1 MTNPASI
8 TDTNNTTYS
17 NMTVENG
24 LDNLLNDNSVL
35 DNNLALNHNSD
46 SIDDLNYAT
55 LTDALEQTVFESFDD
70 GLYIGMMSGTSL
82 DGMDAVLCQ
91 FSGTDSGQQPMRLLA
106 TYSQDFPPRLR
117 EVLLALCQPNGVREL
132 MPSTDEPSHEPNSEP
147 NSELDWFGWASKE
160 YSEFAS
166 DVVNTLL
173 QQSNT
178 DSESVLAIGCHG
190 QTVRHRPHMGFTLQ
204 LVDANIIAERTG
216 ISVVS
221 DFRRRDM
228 AVGGQGAPLVPAFH
242 QALFA
247 TADSTRILLNL
258 GGIANIT
265 VLPALANNTSNPQRA
280 DHQQRASEQI
290 DSQQI
295 VGQKIDS
302 VVGYDTGPANLLLDA
317 WTTLHTDSNYD
328 AGGAWAQSGQVI
340 EPLLNQLLEHPFF
353 ARFYPKSTGREDF
366 NLDWLQSEL
375 QKFDQASA
383 QIRYSSADVQATL
396 TELTAVSACNQIN
409 LFIQAYEN
417 SSVYVCGGGAL
428 NDYLMTR
435 LQAHLPYCKVETT
448 AGLGLNPA
456 WVESVA
462 FAWLARQTLIG
473 ETGNLPAVTG
483 ANKGV
488 VLGQVCFA

>member
-1 MTNPASI
+1 MANPVQTTNDPESNQILASDLL
-8 TDTNNTTYS
+8 TAD
-17 NMTVENG
+17 EN
-24 LDNLLNDNSVL
+24 
-35 DNNLALNHNSD
+35 A
-46 SIDDLNYAT
+46 NYAS

-91 FSGTDSGQQPMRLLA
+91 FAADMSHKEQTQQPMQLLA

-117 EVLLALCQPNGVREL
+117 EVLLALCQPNGIQAL
-132 MPSTDEPSHEPNSEP
+132 TPSAGEPNNQP
-147 NSELDWFGWASKE
+147 NSELDWFGWASKA
-160 YSEFAS
+160 YGEFAS
-166 DVVNTLL
+166 EVVNNLL

-190 QTVRHRPHMGFTLQ
+190 QTVRHRPQMGFSLQ
-204 LVDANIIAERTG
+204 LVDANVIAERTG
-216 ISVVS
+216 ISVIS

-247 TADSTRILLNL
+247 DPDSTRVLLNL

-265 VLPALANNTSNPQRA
+265 VLPASDHAANDYTDSGYA
-280 DHQQRASEQI
+280 DNDTPDNHSH
-290 DSQQI
+290 
-295 VGQKIDS
+295 

-317 WTTLHTDSNYD
+317 WTALHTDNDYD

-353 ARFYPKSTGREDF
+353 ARSYPKSTGREEF
-366 NLDWLQSEL
+366 NLEWLQEEL
-375 QKFDQASA
+375 QRFDHASA
-383 QIRYSSADVQATL
+383 HIRYSSADVQATL
-396 TELTAVSACNQIN
+396 TELTAISASAQIH
-409 LFIQAYEN
+409 LFVQSHKN
-417 SSVYVCGGGAL
+417 SAVYVCGGGAL

-435 LQAHLPYCKVETT
+435 LQAHLPHCHVTTT
-448 AGLGLNPA
+448 ASLGLDPA
-456 WVESVA
+456 WVEAVA
-462 FAWLARQTLIG
+462 FAWLARQTLMG

-483 ANKGV
+483 AKKGV

>member
-8 TDTNNTTYS
+8 ADTDDNINSTMNLENTLDHTL
-17 NMTVENG
+17 NNG
-24 LDNLLNDNSVL
+24 LENSL
-35 DNNLALNHNSD
+35 KH
-46 SIDDLNYAT
+46 IDDLNYAT
-55 LTDALEQTVFESFDD
+55 LTDALEQTVFENFDD

-91 FSGTDSGQQPMRLLA
+91 FGGEENTQQPMRLLA
-106 TYSQDFPPRLR
+106 THSQDFPPRLR
-117 EVLLALCQPNGVREL
+117 EVLLALCQPNGVQEL
-132 MPSTDEPSHEPNSEP
+132 TPTADEP
-147 NSELDWFGWASKE
+147 NSELDWFGWASKA
-160 YSEFAS
+160 YAEFAS

-178 DSESVLAIGCHG
+178 DVESVLAIGCHG
-190 QTVRHRPHMGFTLQ
+190 QTVRHRPQMGFSLQ

-247 TADSTRILLNL
+247 TPDSTRVLLNL

-265 VLPALANNTSNPQRA
+265 VLPANDSSVNDTPVNNS
-280 DHQQRASEQI
+280 
-290 DSQQI
+290 
-295 VGQKIDS
+295 S
-302 VVGYDTGPANLLLDA
+302 VIGYDTGPANLLLDA
-317 WTTLHTDSNYD
+317 WTALHTDKDYD
-328 AGGAWAQSGQVI
+328 AGGTWAQSGQVV
-340 EPLLNQLLEHPFF
+340 EPLLNQLIEHPFF
-353 ARFYPKSTGREDF
+353 ARTYPKSTGREDF
-366 NLDWLQSEL
+366 NLEWLQSEL

-383 QIRYSSADVQATL
+383 HIRYSSADVQATL
-396 TELTAVSACNQIN
+396 TELTAIRASMQIN
-409 LFIQAYEN
+409 MFINAKEN

-435 LQAHLPYCKVETT
+435 LQAHLPHCTVKTT
-448 AGLGLNPA
+448 ASLGLNPA
-456 WVESVA
+456 WVEAVA
-462 FAWLARQTLIG
+462 FAWLARQTLMG

>member
-1 MTNPASI
+1 MSNAAPTIN
-8 TDTNNTTYS
+8 TNNNDAEPTT
-17 NMTVENG
+17 
-24 LDNLLNDNSVL
+24 NDY
-35 DNNLALNHNSD
+35 
-46 SIDDLNYAT
+46 DDLDYTA
-55 LTDALEQTVFESFDD
+55 LTDALEQTVFENFDD

-91 FSGTDSGQQPMRLLA
+91 FASDSENTQQPLQLI
-106 TYSQDFPPRLR
+106 TSHSQNFPARLR
-117 EVLLALCQPNGVREL
+117 EVLLALCQPNGTATL
-132 MPSTDEPSHEPNSEP
+132 TPNFDEPNDLV
-147 NSELDWFGWASKE
+147 SELDWFGWASRE

-166 DVVNTLL
+166 EVVNTLL
-173 QQSNT
+173 QQADT

-190 QTVRHRPHMGFTLQ
+190 QTVRHRPQMAVTLQ
-204 LVDANIIAERTG
+204 LLDANIIAERTA

-247 TADSTRILLNL
+247 DPDSTRVLLNL

-265 VLPALANNTSNPQRA
+265 VLPASNHTANDYTNSGYA
-280 DHQQRASEQI
+280 DNDTPDNHSH
-290 DSQQI
+290 
-295 VGQKIDS
+295 

-317 WTTLHTDSNYD
+317 WTALHTDNDYD

-353 ARFYPKSTGREDF
+353 ARSYPKSTGREEF
-366 NLDWLQSEL
+366 NLEWLQKEL
-375 QKFDQASA
+375 QRFDQASA
-383 QIRYSSADVQATL
+383 HIRYSSADVQATL
-396 TELTAVSACNQIN
+396 TELTAISASTQIH
-409 LFIQAYEN
+409 LFVQSHKN
-417 SSVYVCGGGAL
+417 SAVYVCGGGAL

-435 LQAHLPYCKVETT
+435 LQAHLPHCHVTTT
-448 AGLGLNPA
+448 ASLGLDPA
-456 WVESVA
+456 WVEAVA
-462 FAWLARQTLIG
+462 FAWLARQTLMG

-483 ANKGV
+483 AKKGV

>member
-8 TDTNNTTYS
+8 ADTEHNAIADLLMN
-17 NMTVENG
+17 NG
-24 LDNLLNDNSVL
+24 LGNG
-35 DNNLALNHNSD
+35 SD
-46 SIDDLNYAT
+46 DIDDLTDDNSNYAT

-82 DGMDAVLCQ
+82 DGMDAVICQ
-91 FSGTDSGQQPMRLLA
+91 FSNDMADKETTNKESISNKDSTQPPMQLLA

-117 EVLLALCQPNGVREL
+117 EVLLALCQPNGVNQLVPEA
-132 MPSTDEPSHEPNSEP
+132 DEPT
-147 NSELDWFGWASKE
+147 SELDWFGWASRE
-160 YSEFAS
+160 YAEFAS
-166 DVVNTLL
+166 EVVNTLL
-173 QQSNT
+173 QQA
-178 DSESVLAIGCHG
+178 DIDAESVLAIGCHG
-190 QTVRHRPHMGFTLQ
+190 QTVRHRPQMGFSLQ

-242 QALFA
+242 QALFG
-247 TADSTRILLNL
+247 TSDNTRVILNL

-265 VLPALANNTSNPQRA
+265 VLPADGKDQ
-280 DHQQRASEQI
+280 
-290 DSQQI
+290 
-295 VGQKIDS
+295 

-317 WTTLHTDSNYD
+317 WTALHNDNSYD
-328 AGGAWAQSGQVI
+328 ASGAWAQSGKII
-340 EPLLNQLLEHPFF
+340 EPLLEQLLAHPFF
-353 ARFYPKSTGREDF
+353 TQPHPKSTGREVF
-366 NLDWLQSEL
+366 NLAWLQDEL
-375 QKFDQASA
+375 QTFYQTSVYT
-383 QIRYSSADVQATL
+383 RYSSADVQATL
-396 TELTAVSACNQIN
+396 TELTAISASAQIN
-409 LFIQAYEN
+409 NFITTDKN
-417 SSVYVCGGGAL
+417 SSVSVCGGGAL

-435 LQAHLPYCKVETT
+435 LQAHLPHSTVMTT
-448 AGLGLNPA
+448 DHLGLAPT

-462 FAWLARQTLIG
+462 FAWLARQTLMG

>member
-1 MTNPASI
+1 MTKPVSI
-8 TDTNNTTYS
+8 DDIQNTPDTDLS
-17 NMTVENG
+17 LEMSLDSR
-24 LDNLLNDNSVL
+24 LDN
-35 DNNLALNHNSD
+35 
-46 SIDDLNYAT
+46 IDDLNYAT
-55 LTDALEQTVFESFDD
+55 LTDALEQTVFENFDD

-91 FSGTDSGQQPMRLLA
+91 FSSDSSAETDTQQPMRLLA
-106 TYSQDFPPRLR
+106 THSQEFPPRLR
-117 EVLLALCQPNGVREL
+117 KVLLALCQPNGVQEL
-132 MPSTDEPSHEPNSEP
+132 LPAEGEP

-160 YSEFAS
+160 YAEFAS
-166 DVVNTLL
+166 EVVNNLL

-178 DSESVLAIGCHG
+178 DVESVLAIGCHG
-190 QTVRHRPHMGFTLQ
+190 QTVRHRPQLGFSLQ

-247 TADSTRILLNL
+247 TPDSTRVLLNL

-265 VLPALANNTSNPQRA
+265 VLPAN
-280 DHQQRASEQI
+280 
-290 DSQQI
+290 DSPVI
-295 VGQKIDS
+295 
-302 VVGYDTGPANLLLDA
+302 GYDTGPANLLLDA
-317 WTTLHTDSNYD
+317 WTALHTDKDYD
-328 AGGAWAQSGQVI
+328 AGGTWAQSGQVV
-340 EPLLNQLLEHPFF
+340 EPLLNQLIEHPFF
-353 ARFYPKSTGREDF
+353 ARTYPKSTGREDF
-366 NLDWLQSEL
+366 NLAWLQDEL

-383 QIRYSSADVQATL
+383 HIRYSSADVQATL
-396 TELTAVSACNQIN
+396 TELTAMSASMQIN
-409 LFIQAYEN
+409 MFINAHEN

-435 LQAHLPYCKVETT
+435 LQAHLPHCTVETT
-448 AGLGLNPA
+448 ASLGLNPA
-456 WVESVA
+456 WVEAVA

-483 ANKGV
+483 ASKGV

>member
-8 TDTNNTTYS
+8 ADTNDNTHSTINS
-17 NMTVENG
+17 DNDLDNILDNG
-24 LDNLLNDNSVL
+24 LENS
-35 DNNLALNHNSD
+35 LAH
-46 SIDDLNYAT
+46 IDDLNYAT
-55 LTDALEQTVFESFDD
+55 LTDALEQTVFENFDD

-91 FSGTDSGQQPMRLLA
+91 FSSNTETETDTQQPLRLLA
-106 TYSQDFPPRLR
+106 SISQDFPPRLR
-117 EVLLALCQPNGVREL
+117 EVLLALCQPNGVQEL
-132 MPSTDEPSHEPNSEP
+132 VPTVGEP

-160 YSEFAS
+160 YAEFAS
-166 DVVNTLL
+166 EVVNNLL

-178 DSESVLAIGCHG
+178 DVESVLAIGCHG
-190 QTVRHRPHMGFTLQ
+190 QTVRHRPQMGFSLQ
-204 LVDANIIAERTG
+204 LLDANIIAERTG

-247 TADSTRILLNL
+247 TPDSTRVLLNL

-265 VLPALANNTSNPQRA
+265 VLPANDSSVNDALVNNSPV
-280 DHQQRASEQI
+280 I
-290 DSQQI
+290 
-295 VGQKIDS
+295 
-302 VVGYDTGPANLLLDA
+302 GYDTGPANLLLDA
-317 WTTLHTDSNYD
+317 WTALHTDKDYD
-328 AGGAWAQSGQVI
+328 AGGAWAQSGQVV
-340 EPLLNQLLEHPFF
+340 EPLLNQLIEHPFF
-353 ARFYPKSTGREDF
+353 ARSYPKSTGREDF
-366 NLDWLQSEL
+366 NLAWLQSEL

-383 QIRYSSADVQATL
+383 HIRYSSADVQATL
-396 TELTAVSACNQIN
+396 TELTAMSASMQIN
-409 LFIQAYEN
+409 MFINAQEN

-435 LQAHLPYCKVETT
+435 LQAHLPHCTVETT
-448 AGLGLNPA
+448 ASLGLNPA
-456 WVESVA
+456 WVEAVA
-462 FAWLARQTLIG
+462 FAWLARQTLMG

-483 ANKGV
+483 ASKGV

>member
-8 TDTNNTTYS
+8 ADTNSTINLD
-17 NMTVENG
+17 NG
-24 LDNLLNDNSVL
+24 LDNILDHGLENS
-35 DNNLALNHNSD
+35 LAH
-46 SIDDLNYAT
+46 IDDLNYDAT
-55 LTDALEQTVFESFDD
+55 LTDALEQTVFENFDD

-91 FSGTDSGQQPMRLLA
+91 FGNDSSAETDTQQPLRLLA
-106 TYSQDFPPRLR
+106 TLSQDFPPRLR
-117 EVLLALCQPNGVREL
+117 EVLLALCQPNGVQEL
-132 MPSTDEPSHEPNSEP
+132 IPTVDEP
-147 NSELDWFGWASKE
+147 NSELDWFGWASKA
-160 YSEFAS
+160 YAEFAS
-166 DVVNTLL
+166 EVVNNLL

-178 DSESVLAIGCHG
+178 DVESVLAIGCHG
-190 QTVRHRPHMGFTLQ
+190 QTVRHRPQMGFSLQ

-247 TADSTRILLNL
+247 TPDSTRVLLNL

-265 VLPALANNTSNPQRA
+265 VLPANDSSVNNS
-280 DHQQRASEQI
+280 
-290 DSQQI
+290 
-295 VGQKIDS
+295 S
-302 VVGYDTGPANLLLDA
+302 VIGYDTGPANLLLDA
-317 WTTLHTDSNYD
+317 WTALHTDKDYD
-328 AGGAWAQSGQVI
+328 AGGAWAQSGQVV
-340 EPLLNQLLEHPFF
+340 EPLLNQLIEHPFF
-353 ARFYPKSTGREDF
+353 ARTYPKSTGREDF
-366 NLDWLQSEL
+366 NLAWLQSEL
-375 QKFDQASA
+375 QRFDQASA
-383 QIRYSSADVQATL
+383 HIRYSSADVQATL
-396 TELTAVSACNQIN
+396 TELTAMSASMQIN
-409 LFIQAYEN
+409 MFINAKEN

-435 LQAHLPYCKVETT
+435 LQAHLPHCTVKTT
-448 AGLGLNPA
+448 ASLGLNPA
-456 WVESVA
+456 WVEAVA
-462 FAWLARQTLIG
+462 FAWLARQTLVG

>member
-8 TDTNNTTYS
+8 ADTNDNTDSTINYD
-17 NMTVENG
+17 
-24 LDNLLNDNSVL
+24 DNLNNTL
-35 DNNLALNHNSD
+35 DKTLD
-46 SIDDLNYAT
+46 DDLNYAT
-55 LTDALEQTVFESFDD
+55 LTDALEQTVFENFDD

-91 FSGTDSGQQPMRLLA
+91 FGGEENTQQPMRLLA
-106 TYSQDFPPRLR
+106 TRSQDFPPRLR
-117 EVLLALCQPNGVREL
+117 EVLLALCQPNGVQEL
-132 MPSTDEPSHEPNSEP
+132 VPTVGEP

-160 YSEFAS
+160 YAEFAS
-166 DVVNTLL
+166 EVVNNLL

-178 DSESVLAIGCHG
+178 DVESVLAIGCHG
-190 QTVRHRPHMGFTLQ
+190 QTVRHRPQMGFSLQ
-204 LVDANIIAERTG
+204 LLDANIIAERTG

-247 TADSTRILLNL
+247 TPDSTRVLLNL

-265 VLPALANNTSNPQRA
+265 VLPTDESPV
-280 DHQQRASEQI
+280 I
-290 DSQQI
+290 
-295 VGQKIDS
+295 
-302 VVGYDTGPANLLLDA
+302 GYDTGPANLLLDA
-317 WTTLHTDSNYD
+317 WTALHTDKGYD
-328 AGGAWAQSGQVI
+328 AGGAWAQSGQVV
-340 EPLLNQLLEHPFF
+340 EPLLNQLIEHPFF
-353 ARFYPKSTGREDF
+353 ARTYPKSTGREDF
-366 NLDWLQSEL
+366 NLAWLQSEL

-383 QIRYSSADVQATL
+383 HIRYSSADVQATL
-396 TELTAVSACNQIN
+396 TELTAMSASMQIN
-409 LFIQAYEN
+409 MFINAQEN

-435 LQAHLPYCKVETT
+435 LQAHLPHCTVETT
-448 AGLGLNPA
+448 AILGLNPA
-456 WVESVA
+456 WVEAVA
-462 FAWLARQTLIG
+462 FAWLARQTLMG

-483 ANKGV
+483 ASKGV

>member
-1 MTNPASI
+1 MTNPTSI
-8 TDTNNTTYS
+8 ADTNDNTHSTINY
-17 NMTVENG
+17 
-24 LDNLLNDNSVL
+24 
-35 DNNLALNHNSD
+35 DNNLDNTLANGLENSLAH
-46 SIDDLNYAT
+46 IDDLNYAT
-55 LTDALEQTVFESFDD
+55 LTDALEQTVFENFDD

-91 FSGTDSGQQPMRLLA
+91 FGGEENTQQPMRLLA
-106 TYSQDFPPRLR
+106 TRSQDFPLRLR
-117 EVLLALCQPNGVREL
+117 EVLLALCQPNGVQEL
-132 MPSTDEPSHEPNSEP
+132 VPTVGEP

-160 YSEFAS
+160 YAEFAS
-166 DVVNTLL
+166 DVVNNLL

-178 DSESVLAIGCHG
+178 DVESVLAIGCHG
-190 QTVRHRPHMGFTLQ
+190 QTVRHRPQMGFSLQ
-204 LVDANIIAERTG
+204 LLDANIIAERTG

-247 TADSTRILLNL
+247 TPDSTRVLLNL

-265 VLPALANNTSNPQRA
+265 VLPANDSSVNDALVNNRPV
-280 DHQQRASEQI
+280 I
-290 DSQQI
+290 
-295 VGQKIDS
+295 
-302 VVGYDTGPANLLLDA
+302 GYDTGPANLLLDA
-317 WTTLHTDSNYD
+317 WTALHTDKDYD
-328 AGGAWAQSGQVI
+328 AGGAWAQSGQVV
-340 EPLLNQLLEHPFF
+340 EPLLNQLIEHPFF
-353 ARFYPKSTGREDF
+353 ARTYPKSTGREDF
-366 NLDWLQSEL
+366 NLAWLQSEL

-383 QIRYSSADVQATL
+383 HIRYSSADVQATL
-396 TELTAVSACNQIN
+396 TELTAMSASMQIN
-409 LFIQAYEN
+409 MFIDAKEN

-435 LQAHLPYCKVETT
+435 LQAHLPHCTVETT
-448 AGLGLNPA
+448 ASLGLNPA
-456 WVESVA
+456 WVEAVA
-462 FAWLARQTLIG
+462 FAWLARQTLMG

>member
-8 TDTNNTTYS
+8 ADTNDSTINYD
-17 NMTVENG
+17 
-24 LDNLLNDNSVL
+24 DNLNKTL
-35 DNNLALNHNSD
+35 D
-46 SIDDLNYAT
+46 DDLNYAT
-55 LTDALEQTVFESFDD
+55 LTDALEQTVFENFDD

-91 FSGTDSGQQPMRLLA
+91 FSSDSSAETDTQQPMRLLA
-106 TYSQDFPPRLR
+106 THSQEFPLRLR
-117 EVLLALCQPNGVREL
+117 EVLLALCQPNGVQEL
-132 MPSTDEPSHEPNSEP
+132 VPAEGEP

-160 YSEFAS
+160 YAEFAS
-166 DVVNTLL
+166 EVVNNLL

-178 DSESVLAIGCHG
+178 DVESVLAIGCHG
-190 QTVRHRPHMGFTLQ
+190 QTVRHRPQLGFSLQ

-247 TADSTRILLNL
+247 TPDSTRVLLNL

-265 VLPALANNTSNPQRA
+265 VLPAN
-280 DHQQRASEQI
+280 
-290 DSQQI
+290 DSPVI
-295 VGQKIDS
+295 
-302 VVGYDTGPANLLLDA
+302 GYDTGPANLLLDA
-317 WTTLHTDSNYD
+317 WTALHTDKDYD
-328 AGGAWAQSGQVI
+328 AGGTWAQSGQVV
-340 EPLLNQLLEHPFF
+340 EPLLNQLIEHPFF
-353 ARFYPKSTGREDF
+353 ARTYPKSTGREDF
-366 NLDWLQSEL
+366 NLIWLQDEL

-383 QIRYSSADVQATL
+383 HIRYSSADVQATL
-396 TELTAVSACNQIN
+396 TELTAMSASMQIN
-409 LFIQAYEN
+409 MFINAHEN

-435 LQAHLPYCKVETT
+435 LQAHLPHCTVETT
-448 AGLGLNPA
+448 ASLGLNPA
-456 WVESVA
+456 WVEAVA

-483 ANKGV
+483 ASKGV

>member
-8 TDTNNTTYS
+8 ADTDDNINSTMNLENTLDHTL
-17 NMTVENG
+17 NNG
-24 LDNLLNDNSVL
+24 LENSL
-35 DNNLALNHNSD
+35 KH
-46 SIDDLNYAT
+46 IDDLNYAT
-55 LTDALEQTVFESFDD
+55 LTDALEQTVFENFDD

-91 FSGTDSGQQPMRLLA
+91 FGGEENTQQPMRLLA
-106 TYSQDFPPRLR
+106 THSQDFPPRLR
-117 EVLLALCQPNGVREL
+117 EVLLALCQPNGVQEL
-132 MPSTDEPSHEPNSEP
+132 TPTADEP
-147 NSELDWFGWASKE
+147 NSELDWFGWASKA
-160 YSEFAS
+160 YAEFAS

-178 DSESVLAIGCHG
+178 DVESVLAIGCHG
-190 QTVRHRPHMGFTLQ
+190 QTVRHRPQMGFSLQ

-247 TADSTRILLNL
+247 TPDSTRVLLNL

-265 VLPALANNTSNPQRA
+265 VLPANDSSVNDTPVNNS
-280 DHQQRASEQI
+280 
-290 DSQQI
+290 
-295 VGQKIDS
+295 S
-302 VVGYDTGPANLLLDA
+302 VIGYDTGPANLLLDA
-317 WTTLHTDSNYD
+317 WTALHTDKDYD
-328 AGGAWAQSGQVI
+328 AGGTWAQSGQVV
-340 EPLLNQLLEHPFF
+340 EPLLNQLIEHPFF
-353 ARFYPKSTGREDF
+353 ARTYPKSTGREDF
-366 NLDWLQSEL
+366 NLEWLQSEL

-383 QIRYSSADVQATL
+383 HIRYSSADVQATL
-396 TELTAVSACNQIN
+396 TELTAMSASMQIN
-409 LFIQAYEN
+409 MFINAKEN

-435 LQAHLPYCKVETT
+435 LQAHLPHCTVKTT
-448 AGLGLNPA
+448 ASLGLNPA
-456 WVESVA
+456 WVEAVA
-462 FAWLARQTLIG
+462 FAWLARQTLMG

>member
-1 MTNPASI
+1 MSNTFSTTDNKNDFSDLETN
-8 TDTNNTTYS
+8 
-17 NMTVENG
+17 E
-24 LDNLLNDNSVL
+24 
-35 DNNLALNHNSD
+35 
-46 SIDDLNYAT
+46 DLNYAT
-55 LTDALEQTVFESFDD
+55 LTDALEQTVFENFDD

-91 FSGTDSGQQPMRLLA
+91 FSSDIGAETDTQQPMQLLA
-106 TYSQDFPPRLR
+106 TVSQDFPPRLR
-117 EVLLALCQPNGVREL
+117 EVLLALCQPNGVNAL
-132 MPSTDEPSHEPNSEP
+132 IPTVGEP

-160 YSEFAS
+160 YAEFAS

-178 DSESVLAIGCHG
+178 EIESVLAIGCHG
-190 QTVRHRPHMGFTLQ
+190 QTVRHRPQMGFSLQ

-247 TADSTRILLNL
+247 VPDSTRVLLNL

-265 VLPALANNTSNPQRA
+265 VLPAVANNLSDSNGDSDPNN
-280 DHQQRASEQI
+280 HSNNQQ
-290 DSQQI
+290 
-295 VGQKIDS
+295 IDS

-317 WTTLHTDSNYD
+317 WTALHTDKGYD
-328 AGGAWAQSGQVI
+328 AGGTWAQSGQVV

-353 ARFYPKSTGREDF
+353 ARAYPKTTGREDF
-366 NLDWLQSEL
+366 NLEWIQDEL

-383 QIRYSSADVQATL
+383 DIRYSSADVQATL
-396 TELTAVSACNQIN
+396 TELTAISACDQIN
-409 LFIQAYEN
+409 TFINTYEN
-417 SSVYVCGGGAL
+417 SSIYVCGGGAL
-428 NDYLMTR
+428 NDYLVTR
-435 LQAHLPYCKVETT
+435 LQAHLPHCKVETT
-448 AGLGLNPA
+448 ASLGLDPT
-456 WVESVA
+456 WVEAVA
-462 FAWLARQTLIG
+462 FAWLARQNLMG